1 MNWEKMKEDL
11 DAAVRQQSVAVLDE
25 AIGKLLDM
33 RAKLLTG
40 EVHLPPSYQTA
51 RDGPGT
57 GGPYP

>member
-1 MNWEKMKEDL
+1 MNWDQLRDDL

-33 RAKLLTG
+33 RAKLLAGTKG
-40 EVHLPPSYQTA
+40 LPPCYETA
-51 RDGPGT
+51 RDGPGA